1 MKKTALRH
9 FLDAL
14 LIKYPK
20 QFKGID
26 LNSVEFYLD
35 MDSDNDLI
43 LNIINDGTNYAKF
56 VLIVRTLLLKE
67 INTKI
72 YKKEDDGV
80 YAMRLTDKSNNSR
93 IYCKDYNIK
102 GKRVIVMSR
111 AIKNKTVTKN
121 KDDASIIAI
130 IDAIKS
136 YTYTLKQYKDEQ

>member
-1 MKKTALRH
+1 MKKIALRH
-9 FLDAL
+9 FLDTL

-20 QFKGID
+20 QFRGID

-43 LNIINDGTNYAKF
+43 LKIINEGTNYAKF

-72 YKKEDDGV
+72 YKREDDSV
-80 YAMRLTDKSNNSR
+80 YAMRITDKANNSR
-93 IYCKDYNIK
+93 IYCKDYNVK

-121 KDDASIIAI
+121 KDDASIIAMI
-130 IDAIKS
+130 EAVKS
-136 YTYTLKQYKDEQ
+136 NVYILKQYKDE